1 MKNILICYNERTT
14 EEDKT
19 SLENYF
25 KNDFFEGNSEI
36 ACEFIYDKAAFDG
49 KKQAIECNAY
59 DAIVVLCELTWEGH
73 TSAQLWGIE
82 LVQQELC
89 LNPHVFTPVLFVSL
103 FSQAEILQREPHK
116 KIIAAYALGYHFI
129 QLPIATKDDI
139 DRFYCMERVGTLEKE
154 DAYHFASRKAMV
166 QAIRHDVKNTSES
179 IEISRQRLLKLLETA
194 AEGYQQR
201 AQEIKTK
208 MGVSPLTVEDIIAI
222 CNEIEPWFVDEYTRS
237 SSSEEGANTPK
248 NYKVLFLEDEKKL
261 LNTLKIE
268 AKKQG
273 IDILHYTQTS
283 KALKKIK
290 QDESNEI
297 KVVVVDFRIWDKPED
312 YYNQRMLEPQ
322 GYRFIEKVVAMGH
335 YCVFIALSE
344 LPRMFQHRI
353 SSLSSILIVPENKQL
368 VLSTPEQRANFIQKL
383 HYWAADTEEKLKV
396 NAFGSE
402 KLFEFYKWLLMQKK
416 TLKKIDAEAIKLIN
430 SFKNEINNNTTSNVY
445 KAPTTTEIL
454 NKITGYRE
462 EWNNIYEG
470 YPDDVYIKEWIGKIV
485 DRIKNKGEL
494 VREIEIEIREKLG
507 VIKGS
512 EREKNIFNKIKEK
525 ALIIGKNIQSKIDDV
540 YNQLEDK
547 EKVSIFNKLEIE
559 MRILN
564 FIKDEN
570 TFINKLIV
578 RRFAIYLYYWIEEK
592 FEKYKIARVNDFLI
606 NGKIDTND
614 ATYKKPDNRI
624 TSKCLY
630 LTHKQ
635 GKKQGDKKGKDIK
648 SLQDIALTFE
658 ERIFF
663 RNNVPDLYNEIK

>member
-36 ACEFIYDKAAFDG
+36 ACEFIYDKAAFDR
-49 KKQAIECNAY
+49 KKQAIENNAY

-129 QLPIATKDDI
+129 QLPIATKDDMA
-139 DRFYCMERVGTLEKE
+139 RFYRMERVGTLEKE

-166 QAIRHDVKNTSES
+166 QAIRHDVKNIPES
-179 IEISRQRLLKLLETA
+179 IEISRRRLLNFLETVS
-194 AEGYQQR
+194 EGYKQR
-201 AQEIKTK
+201 AEEIKTK
-208 MGVSPLTVEDIIAI
+208 MGASPLTVEDIIAI
-222 CNEIEPWFVDEYTRS
+222 CNEIEPWFVDEYTHP

-248 NYKVLFLEDEKKL
+248 NYKVLFLEDEANL
-261 LNTLKIE
+261 LDDLEKEAQGKI
-268 AKKQG
+268 Q
-273 IDILHYTQTS
+273 IIHCTQS
-283 KALKKIK
+283 SEALKKIE
-290 QDESNEI
+290 QDTSNEI

-335 YCVFIALSE
+335 YCIFIALSE

-368 VLSTPEQRANFIQKL
+368 VLSTPQQRANFIQKL
-383 HYWAADTEEKLKV
+383 CYWAADTEERLKV

-416 TLKKIDAEAIKLIN
+416 EPKEIDIDAETIKLIN
-430 SFKNEINNNTTSNVY
+430 SFKEIIGGDVGRIYEAKNFMNFPIFKDEYNSRTEWNLNGKSLSDDEYFDNWCKSVINRNNNREN
-445 KAPTTTEIL
+445 KGNLDEEIKQVL
-454 NKITGYRE
+454 DIEKDNDVKNFYNLIPKRLREKIGYNFSDEQRE
-462 EWNNIYEG
+462 
-470 YPDDVYIKEWIGKIV
+470 KIV
-485 DRIKNKGEL
+485 KIQKGKDKRTIDFEEDKSTFIIK
-494 VREIEIEIREKLG
+494 
-507 VIKGS
+507 
-512 EREKNIFNKIKEK
+512 
-525 ALIIGKNIQSKIDDV
+525 LII
-540 YNQLEDK
+540 
-547 EKVSIFNKLEIE
+547 
-559 MRILN
+559 
-564 FIKDEN
+564 
-570 TFINKLIV
+570 
-578 RRFAIYLYYWIEEK
+578 RRFAIYLYYW
-592 FEKYKIARVNDFLI
+592 FEKNNFKDKRITKLNLFLQE
-606 NGKIDTND
+606 GKIHKN
-614 ATYKKPDNRI
+614 ATDYPKNPDNRI
-624 TSKCLY
+624 TSKCLF

-648 SLQDIALTFE
+648 SLRDIALTFE

-663 RNNVPDLYNEIK
+663 RNNVPDLYDKIK

>member
-14 EEDKT
+14 EEDKK
-19 SLENYF
+19 SLETYF
-25 KNDFFEGNSEI
+25 KNDFFKGNSEI
-36 ACEFIYDKAAFDG
+36 TCEFIYDKAAFDR
-49 KKQAIECNAY
+49 KKQAIENNAY

-82 LVQQELC
+82 LVQQALC
-89 LNPHVFTPVLFVSL
+89 LNPHIFTPVLFVSL

-139 DRFYCMERVGTLEKE
+139 DRFYRMERVGTLEKE

-201 AQEIKTK
+201 AEEIKTK
-208 MGVSPLTVEDIIAI
+208 MGASPLTVEDIITI
-222 CNEIEPWFVDEYTRS
+222 CNEIEPWFVDEYTHP

-248 NYKVLFLEDEKKL
+248 NYKVLFLEDEKNL

-283 KALKKIK
+283 KALKKIE
-290 QDESNEI
+290 QDTSNEI

-368 VLSTPEQRANFIQKL
+368 VLSTPEQRVHFIQKL
-383 HYWAADTEEKLKV
+383 HYWAADTEERLKV

-402 KLFEFYKWLLMQKK
+402 KLFEFYKWLLMQKEEFE
-416 TLKKIDAEAIKLIN
+416 KINSEAIKLIK
-430 SFKNEINNNTTSNVY
+430 SFENEIGGNKNNVY
-445 KAPTTTEIL
+445 KAPTTTGIL
-454 NKITGYRE
+454 NTIKGYKE

-470 YPDDVYIKEWIGKIV
+470 YPNDVYIKEWIGKII

-648 SLQDIALTFE
+648 TLQDIALTFE
-658 ERIFF
+658 EVIFF
-663 RNNVPDLYNEIK
+663 RKVVPDLYKKLI

>member
-36 ACEFIYDKAAFDG
+36 ACEFIYDKAAFDR
-49 KKQAIECNAY
+49 KKQAIENNAY

-129 QLPIATKDDI
+129 QLPIATKDDMA
-139 DRFYCMERVGTLEKE
+139 RFYRMERVGTLEKE

-166 QAIRHDVKNTSES
+166 QAIRHDVKNIPES
-179 IEISRQRLLKLLETA
+179 IEISRRRLLNFLETVS
-194 AEGYQQR
+194 EGYKQR
-201 AQEIKTK
+201 AEEIKAKLGET
-208 MGVSPLTVEDIIAI
+208 SLTVKDIIAI
-222 CNEIEPWFVDEYTRS
+222 CNEIEPWFADEYTHPS
-237 SSSEEGANTPK
+237 SSGEGGSSLK
-248 NYKVLFLEDEKKL
+248 NYKVLFLEDEKNL
-261 LNTLKIE
+261 LDNLKIE
-268 AKKQG
+268 AKGK
-273 IDILHYTQTS
+273 IKIIHCTQTS
-283 KALKKIK
+283 QALKKIE
-290 QDESNEI
+290 QDTSNEI

-312 YYNQRMLEPQ
+312 YYHQRMLEPQ
-322 GYRFIEKVVAMGH
+322 GYRFIENVVAMGH

-383 HYWAADTEEKLKV
+383 HYWAADTEERLKV

-402 KLFEFYKWLLMQKK
+402 KLFEFYKRLLMRKK
-416 TLKKIDAEAIKLIN
+416 TLEKIDDEAKKLIE
-430 SFKNEINNNTTSNVY
+430 SFENEINNNTTSNVY
-445 KAPTTTEIL
+445 KAPTTIGIL
-454 NKITGYRE
+454 NGIKGYKE

-470 YPDDVYIKEWIGKIV
+470 YPDDVYIKDWIGKIF
-485 DRIKNKGEL
+485 DRIKSKGKL
-494 VREIEIEIREKLG
+494 VPEIEIDIRVKLG
-507 VIKGS
+507 VIRNSG
-512 EREKNIFNKIKEK
+512 REKEIFCKIEKE
-525 ALIIGKNIQSKIDDV
+525 ALTIGENIQSKIDDV
-540 YNQLEDK
+540 YNQLDVK
-547 EKVSIFNKLEIE
+547 ERASIFNELKNG

-570 TFINKLIV
+570 TFIDKLIV

-606 NGKIDTND
+606 KGKIEVDDNV
-614 ATYKKPDNRI
+614 YKKTGKTAPNNSC
-624 TSKCLY
+624 TSKGLR
-630 LTHKQ
+630 LTPKL
-635 GKKQGDKKGKDIK
+635 GKTIN

-658 ERIFF
+658 EVIFF
-663 RNNVPDLYNEIK
+663 RNNVPNLYKKLI

>member
-25 KNDFFEGNSEI
+25 KNNFFEGNSEI
-36 ACEFIYDKAAFDG
+36 ACEFIYDKAAFDR
-49 KKQAIECNAY
+49 KKQAIENNAY

-82 LVQQELC
+82 LVQQEFC
-89 LNPHVFTPVLFVSL
+89 LNPHIFTPVLFVSL

-129 QLPIATKDDI
+129 QLPIATKDDM
-139 DRFYCMERVGTLEKE
+139 DRFYRMERVGTLEKE

-335 YCVFIALSE
+335 YCVFIVLSE
-344 LPRMFQHRI
+344 LPKMFQHRI
-353 SSLSSILIVPENKQL
+353 SSLSPIQIVPENKQL
-368 VLSTPEQRANFIQKL
+368 VLSTAEQRANFIQKL
-383 HYWAADTEEKLKV
+383 HYWAADTEERLKV
-396 NAFGSE
+396 NAFGSQ
-402 KLFEFYKWLLMQKK
+402 KLFEFYKWLLMRKEA
-416 TLKKIDAEAIKLIN
+416 LEKIDDEAKNLIDNFKEIIGGDVGRIYEAKNFIGFPIFEEAYNNSKTEWNLNEKPLSDDEYIDNWCKSVINRNNNRENKGNLDEEIKQVLDIEKDNDVKKFYNLIPKRLREKIGYNFSDEQREKIVKIQKGKDKRTIDFEEDKTTFIIKLI
-430 SFKNEINNNTTSNVY
+430 I
-445 KAPTTTEIL
+445 
-454 NKITGYRE
+454 
-462 EWNNIYEG
+462 
-470 YPDDVYIKEWIGKIV
+470 
-485 DRIKNKGEL
+485 
-494 VREIEIEIREKLG
+494 
-507 VIKGS
+507 
-512 EREKNIFNKIKEK
+512 
-525 ALIIGKNIQSKIDDV
+525 
-540 YNQLEDK
+540 
-547 EKVSIFNKLEIE
+547 
-559 MRILN
+559 
-564 FIKDEN
+564 
-570 TFINKLIV
+570 
-578 RRFAIYLYYWIEEK
+578 RRFAIYLYYW
-592 FEKYKIARVNDFLI
+592 FEKNNFKDKRITKLNLFLQE
-606 NGKIDTND
+606 GKIHKN
-614 ATYKKPDNRI
+614 ATDYPKNPDNRI

-658 ERIFF
+658 EVIFF
-663 RNNVPDLYNEIK
+663 KNKEPDLYNKIK

>member
-1 MKNILICYNERTT
+1 MIKKTLICLNE
-14 EEDKT
+14 DLGF
-19 SLENYF
+19 LENYF
-25 KNDFFEGNSEI
+25 KNVFFEGNSEI
-36 ACEFIYDKAAFDG
+36 ACEFIYDKAAFDR
-49 KKQAIECNAY
+49 KKQAIENNAY

-89 LNPHVFTPVLFVSL
+89 LNPHIFTPVLFVSL
-103 FSQAEILQREPHK
+103 FSQAQILQREPHK

-129 QLPIATKDDI
+129 QLPIATKDDM
-139 DRFYCMERVGTLEKE
+139 DRFYRMERVGTLEKE

-222 CNEIEPWFVDEYTRS
+222 CNEIEPWFVDEYTHP

-248 NYKVLFLEDEKKL
+248 NYKVLFLEDEKNL
-261 LNTLKIE
+261 LDNLKIE
-268 AKKQG
+268 AKG
-273 IDILHYTQTS
+273 EIEIIHCTQTS
-283 KALKKIK
+283 EALKKIK

-368 VLSTPEQRANFIQKL
+368 VLSTPQQRVHFIQKL
-383 HYWAADTEEKLKV
+383 HYWAADTEERLKV

-402 KLFEFYKWLLMQKK
+402 KLFEFYKWLLMRKEA
-416 TLKKIDAEAIKLIN
+416 LKKIDKGAIKLIN
-430 SFKNEINNNTTSNVY
+430 SFKNEINNNKSN
-445 KAPTTTEIL
+445 IF
-454 NKITGYRE
+454 
-462 EWNNIYEG
+462 
-470 YPDDVYIKEWIGKIV
+470 IKEFKKTKELLESKSYKSEWKIEEKELSNKEYVEKWVEKIFEDYWIERIWTNLLKADIRYMLESDGRGDDIIEKYFKKFENIKEKSDFNKYKEEIIENLVGVISIGKL
-485 DRIKNKGEL
+485 K
-494 VREIEIEIREKLG
+494 
-507 VIKGS
+507 
-512 EREKNIFNKIKEK
+512 NKIKELNYK
-525 ALIIGKNIQSKIDDV
+525 
-540 YNQLEDK
+540 EDK
-547 EKVSIFNKLEIE
+547 GIFV
-559 MRILN
+559 
-564 FIKDEN
+564 
-570 TFINKLIV
+570 NKLII
-578 RRFAIYLYYWIEEK
+578 RRFAIYLYYWIEKEFSEENLIK
-592 FEKYKIARVNDFLI
+592 NHKIAAVNYFLIKYKFDKNE
-606 NGKIDTND
+606 
-614 ATYKKPDNRI
+614 TYKKPDNRI
-624 TSKCLY
+624 TSKCLR
-630 LTHKQ
+630 LTPNT
-635 GKKQGDKKGKDIK
+635 GRRTIN

-658 ERIFF
+658 EVIFF
-663 RNNVPDLYNEIK
+663 RNNKELDDLYNKIKDH

>member
-36 ACEFIYDKAAFDG
+36 ACEFIYDKAAFDR
-49 KKQAIECNAY
+49 KKQAIENNAY

-129 QLPIATKDDI
+129 QLPIATKDDMA
-139 DRFYCMERVGTLEKE
+139 RFYRMERVGTLEKE

-166 QAIRHDVKNTSES
+166 QAIRHDVKNIPES
-179 IEISRQRLLKLLETA
+179 IEISRRRLLNFLETVS
-194 AEGYQQR
+194 EVYKQR
-201 AQEIKTK
+201 AEEIKTK
-208 MGVSPLTVEDIIAI
+208 MGASPLTVEDIIAI
-222 CNEIEPWFVDEYTRS
+222 CNEIEPWFVDEYTHP

-248 NYKVLFLEDEKKL
+248 NYKVLFLEDEANL
-261 LNTLKIE
+261 LDDLEKEAQGKI
-268 AKKQG
+268 Q
-273 IDILHYTQTS
+273 IIHCTQTS
-283 KALKKIK
+283 EALKKIE
-290 QDESNEI
+290 QDTSNEI

-335 YCVFIALSE
+335 YCIFIALSE

-368 VLSTPEQRANFIQKL
+368 VLSTPQQRANFIQKL
-383 HYWAADTEEKLKV
+383 CYWAADTEERLKV

-416 TLKKIDAEAIKLIN
+416 EPKEIDIDAETIKLIN
-430 SFKNEINNNTTSNVY
+430 SFKEIIGGDVGRIYEAKNFMNFPIFKDEYNSRTEWNLNGKSLSDDEYFDNWCKSVINRNNNREN
-445 KAPTTTEIL
+445 KGNLDEEIKQVL
-454 NKITGYRE
+454 DIEKDNDVKNFYNLIPKRLREKIGYNFSDEQRE
-462 EWNNIYEG
+462 
-470 YPDDVYIKEWIGKIV
+470 KIV
-485 DRIKNKGEL
+485 KIQKGKDKRTIDFEEDKSTFIIK
-494 VREIEIEIREKLG
+494 
-507 VIKGS
+507 
-512 EREKNIFNKIKEK
+512 
-525 ALIIGKNIQSKIDDV
+525 LII
-540 YNQLEDK
+540 
-547 EKVSIFNKLEIE
+547 
-559 MRILN
+559 
-564 FIKDEN
+564 
-570 TFINKLIV
+570 
-578 RRFAIYLYYWIEEK
+578 RRFAIYLYYW
-592 FEKYKIARVNDFLI
+592 FEKNNFKDKRITKLNLFLQE
-606 NGKIDTND
+606 GKIHKN
-614 ATYKKPDNRI
+614 ATDYPKNPDNRI
-624 TSKCLY
+624 TSKCLF

-648 SLQDIALTFE
+648 SLRDIALTFE

-663 RNNVPDLYNEIK
+663 RNNVPDLYDKIK

>member
-36 ACEFIYDKAAFDG
+36 ACEFIYDKAAFDR
-49 KKQAIECNAY
+49 KKQAIENNAY

-129 QLPIATKDDI
+129 QLPIATKDDMA
-139 DRFYCMERVGTLEKE
+139 RFYRMERVGTLEKE

-166 QAIRHDVKNTSES
+166 QAIRHDVKNIPES
-179 IEISRQRLLKLLETA
+179 IEISRRRLLNFLETVS
-194 AEGYQQR
+194 EGYKQR
-201 AQEIKTK
+201 AEEIKTK
-208 MGVSPLTVEDIIAI
+208 MGASPLTVEDIIAI
-222 CNEIEPWFVDEYTRS
+222 CNEIEPWFVDEYTHP

-248 NYKVLFLEDEKKL
+248 NYKVLFLEDEANL
-261 LNTLKIE
+261 LDDLEKEAQGKI
-268 AKKQG
+268 Q
-273 IDILHYTQTS
+273 IIHCTQTS
-283 KALKKIK
+283 EALKKIE
-290 QDESNEI
+290 QDTSNEI

-335 YCVFIALSE
+335 YCIFIALSE

-368 VLSTPEQRANFIQKL
+368 VLSTPQQRANFIQKL
-383 HYWAADTEEKLKV
+383 CYWAADTEERLKV

-416 TLKKIDAEAIKLIN
+416 EPKEIDIDAETIKLIN
-430 SFKNEINNNTTSNVY
+430 SFKEIIGGDVGRIYEAKNFMNFPIFKDEYNSRTEWNLNGKSLSDDEYFDNWCKSVINRNNNREN
-445 KAPTTTEIL
+445 KGNLDEEIKQVL
-454 NKITGYRE
+454 DIEKDNDIKNFYNLIPKRLREKIGYNFSDEQRE
-462 EWNNIYEG
+462 
-470 YPDDVYIKEWIGKIV
+470 KIV
-485 DRIKNKGEL
+485 KIQKGKDKRTIDFEEDKSTFIIK
-494 VREIEIEIREKLG
+494 
-507 VIKGS
+507 
-512 EREKNIFNKIKEK
+512 
-525 ALIIGKNIQSKIDDV
+525 LII
-540 YNQLEDK
+540 
-547 EKVSIFNKLEIE
+547 
-559 MRILN
+559 
-564 FIKDEN
+564 
-570 TFINKLIV
+570 
-578 RRFAIYLYYWIEEK
+578 RRFAIYLYYW
-592 FEKYKIARVNDFLI
+592 FEKNNFKDKRITKLNLFLQE
-606 NGKIDTND
+606 GKIHKN
-614 ATYKKPDNRI
+614 ATDYPKNPDNRI
-624 TSKCLY
+624 TSKCLF

-648 SLQDIALTFE
+648 SLRDIALTFE

-663 RNNVPDLYNEIK
+663 RNNVPDLYDKIK

>member
-1 MKNILICYNERTT
+1 MIKKTLICLNE
-14 EEDKT
+14 DSKF
-19 SLENYF
+19 LETYF

-36 ACEFIYDKAAFDG
+36 ACEFIYDKAAFDR
-49 KKQAIECNAY
+49 KKQAIENNAY

-73 TSAQLWGIE
+73 TFAQLWGIE

-89 LNPHVFTPVLFVSL
+89 LNPHIFTPVLFVSL

-129 QLPIATKDDI
+129 QLPIATKDDMN
-139 DRFYCMERVGTLEKE
+139 RFYNMERVGTLEKE

-166 QAIRHDVKNTSES
+166 QAIRHDVKNTPEN
-179 IEISRQRLLKLLETA
+179 IEISRQRLLNLLETVS
-194 AEGYQQR
+194 EGYKQR
-201 AQEIKTK
+201 AEEIKTK
-208 MGVSPLTVEDIIAI
+208 LEETPLTVKDIIAI
-222 CNEIEPWFVDEYTRS
+222 CNEIEPWFVDEYTHP

-248 NYKVLFLEDEKKL
+248 NYKVLFLEDEANL
-261 LNTLKIE
+261 LDDLEKEAQGKI
-268 AKKQG
+268 Q
-273 IDILHYTQTS
+273 IIHCTQTS
-283 KALKKIK
+283 KALKEIE
-290 QDESNEI
+290 QDTSNEI
-297 KVVVVDFRIWDKPED
+297 KVVVVDFRIWDKPQD

-368 VLSTPEQRANFIQKL
+368 VLSTPEQRVHFIQKL
-383 HYWAADTEEKLKV
+383 HYWAADIEERLKV

-402 KLFEFYKWLLMQKK
+402 KLFEFYKWLLTQKK

-430 SFKNEINNNTTSNVY
+430 SFENEINNNTTSNVY
-445 KAPTTTEIL
+445 KAPTTTGIL
-454 NKITGYRE
+454 NGIKGYKE

-470 YPDDVYIKEWIGKIV
+470 YPNDVYIKEWIGKIV

-512 EREKNIFNKIKEK
+512 ERKKNIFNKIKEK

-540 YNQLEDK
+540 YNQLEDE
-547 EKVSIFNKLEIE
+547 EKVSIFNKLKNE

-564 FIKDEN
+564 FIKDKN

-578 RRFAIYLYYWIEEK
+578 RRFAIYLYYWIEKEFSEENLIK
-592 FEKYKIARVNDFLI
+592 NHKIAAVNYFLIKYKFDKNE
-606 NGKIDTND
+606 
-614 ATYKKPDNRI
+614 TYKKPDNRI
-624 TSKCLY
+624 TSKCLR
-630 LTHKQ
+630 LTPNT
-635 GKKQGDKKGKDIK
+635 GRRTIN

-658 ERIFF
+658 EVIFF
-663 RNNVPDLYNEIK
+663 RKVVPDLYKKLI

>member
-36 ACEFIYDKAAFDG
+36 ACEFIYDKAAFDR
-49 KKQAIECNAY
+49 KKQAIENNAY

-129 QLPIATKDDI
+129 QLPIATKDDMA
-139 DRFYCMERVGTLEKE
+139 RFYRMERVGTLEKE

-166 QAIRHDVKNTSES
+166 QAIRHDVKNIPES
-179 IEISRQRLLKLLETA
+179 IEISRRRLLNFLETVS
-194 AEGYQQR
+194 EGYKQR
-201 AQEIKTK
+201 AEEIKTK
-208 MGVSPLTVEDIIAI
+208 MGASPLTVEDIIAI
-222 CNEIEPWFVDEYTRS
+222 CNEIEPWFVDEYTHP

-248 NYKVLFLEDEKKL
+248 NYKVLFLEDEANL
-261 LNTLKIE
+261 LDDLEKEAQGKI
-268 AKKQG
+268 Q
-273 IDILHYTQTS
+273 IIHCTQTS
-283 KALKKIK
+283 EALKKIE
-290 QDESNEI
+290 QDTSNEI

-322 GYRFIEKVVAMGH
+322 GYRFIEKGVAMGH
-335 YCVFIALSE
+335 YCIFIALSE

-368 VLSTPEQRANFIQKL
+368 VLSTPQQRANFIQKL
-383 HYWAADTEEKLKV
+383 CYWAADTEERLKV

-416 TLKKIDAEAIKLIN
+416 EPKEIDIDAETIKLIN
-430 SFKNEINNNTTSNVY
+430 SFKEIIGGDVGRIYEAKNFMNFPIFKDEYNSRTEWNLNGKSLSDDEYFDNWCKSVINRNNNREN
-445 KAPTTTEIL
+445 KGNLDEEIKQVL
-454 NKITGYRE
+454 DIEKDNDVKNFYNLIPKRLREKIGYNFSDEQRE
-462 EWNNIYEG
+462 
-470 YPDDVYIKEWIGKIV
+470 KIV
-485 DRIKNKGEL
+485 KIQKGKDKRTIDFEEDKSTFIIK
-494 VREIEIEIREKLG
+494 
-507 VIKGS
+507 
-512 EREKNIFNKIKEK
+512 
-525 ALIIGKNIQSKIDDV
+525 LII
-540 YNQLEDK
+540 
-547 EKVSIFNKLEIE
+547 
-559 MRILN
+559 
-564 FIKDEN
+564 
-570 TFINKLIV
+570 
-578 RRFAIYLYYWIEEK
+578 RRFAIYLYYW
-592 FEKYKIARVNDFLI
+592 FEKNNFKDKRITKLNLFLQE
-606 NGKIDTND
+606 GKIHKN
-614 ATYKKPDNRI
+614 ATDYPKNPDNRI
-624 TSKCLY
+624 TSKCLF

-648 SLQDIALTFE
+648 SLRDIALTFE

-663 RNNVPDLYNEIK
+663 RNNVPDLYDKIK

>member
-1 MKNILICYNERTT
+1 MIKKTLICLNE
-14 EEDKT
+14 DSKF
-19 SLENYF
+19 LENYF

-36 ACEFIYDKAAFDG
+36 ACEFIYDKAAFDR
-49 KKQAIECNAY
+49 KKQAIENNAY

-103 FSQAEILQREPHK
+103 FSQAQILQREPHK

-129 QLPIATKDDI
+129 QLPIATKDDM
-139 DRFYCMERVGTLEKE
+139 DRFYRMERVGTLEKE

-166 QAIRHDVKNTSES
+166 QAIRHDVKNTPEN
-179 IEISRQRLLKLLETA
+179 IEISRQRLLNLLETVS
-194 AEGYQQR
+194 EGYKQR
-201 AQEIKTK
+201 AEEIKTK
-208 MGVSPLTVEDIIAI
+208 LGETPLTVEDIIAI
-222 CNEIEPWFVDEYTRS
+222 CNEIEPWFVDEYTHP

-248 NYKVLFLEDEKKL
+248 NYKVLFLEDEKNL
-261 LNTLKIE
+261 LDNLKIE
-268 AKKQG
+268 AKGK
-273 IDILHYTQTS
+273 IEIIHCTQTS

-368 VLSTPEQRANFIQKL
+368 VLSTPEQRVHFIQKL
-383 HYWAADTEEKLKV
+383 HYWAADTEERLKV

-402 KLFEFYKWLLMQKK
+402 KLFEFYKWLLMRKEA
-416 TLKKIDAEAIKLIN
+416 LEKIDKGAIKLIN

-445 KAPTTTEIL
+445 KAPTTIGIL
-454 NKITGYRE
+454 NKITGYKE

-470 YPDDVYIKEWIGKIV
+470 YPNDVYIKEWIGKIF
-485 DRIKNKGEL
+485 DRIKNKGML
-494 VREIEIEIREKLG
+494 DGNTKINIRGKLEG
-507 VIKGS
+507 VVKRGS
-512 EREKNIFNKIKEK
+512 EREKNIFNKIE

-547 EKVSIFNKLEIE
+547 EKVSIFNKLENE

-564 FIKDEN
+564 FIKDGN

-578 RRFAIYLYYWIEEK
+578 RRFAIYLYYWIEKEFSEENLIK
-592 FEKYKIARVNDFLI
+592 NHKIAAVNYFLTKYKFDKNE
-606 NGKIDTND
+606 
-614 ATYKKPDNRI
+614 TYKKPDNRI
-624 TSKCLY
+624 TSKCLR
-630 LTHKQ
+630 LTPNT
-635 GKKQGDKKGKDIK
+635 GRRTIN

-658 ERIFF
+658 EVIFF
-663 RNNVPDLYNEIK
+663 RKVVPDLYKKLI

>member
-1 MKNILICYNERTT
+1 MIKKTLICLNE
-14 EEDKT
+14 D
-19 SLENYF
+19 LEFLEAYF
-25 KNDFFEGNSEI
+25 QNDFFGEKSKI
-36 ACEFIYDKAAFDG
+36 TCEFIYDKAAFDG

-73 TSAQLWGIE
+73 TFAQLWGIE

-103 FSQAEILQREPHK
+103 FSQAQILQREPHK

-129 QLPIATKDDI
+129 QLPIATKDDM
-139 DRFYCMERVGTLEKE
+139 DRFYRMERVGTLEKE

-179 IEISRQRLLKLLETA
+179 IEISRQRLLNLLETA

-222 CNEIEPWFVDEYTRS
+222 CNEIEPWFVDEYTHP

-248 NYKVLFLEDEKKL
+248 NYKVLFLEDEANL
-261 LNTLKIE
+261 LDDLEKEAQGKI
-268 AKKQG
+268 Q
-273 IDILHYTQTS
+273 IIHCTQTS
-283 KALKKIK
+283 KALKEI
-290 QDESNEI
+290 DEDKRNEI

-368 VLSTPEQRANFIQKL
+368 VLSTPQQRVHFIQKL
-383 HYWAADTEEKLKV
+383 HYWAADTEERLKV

-416 TLKKIDAEAIKLIN
+416 VLEKEKIDTKAKKLIE
-430 SFKNEINNNTTSNVY
+430 SFK
-445 KAPTTTEIL
+445 K
-454 NKITGYRE
+454 
-462 EWNNIYEG
+462 
-470 YPDDVYIKEWIGKIV
+470 
-485 DRIKNKGEL
+485 
-494 VREIEIEIREKLG
+494 
-507 VIKGS
+507 
-512 EREKNIFNKIKEK
+512 
-525 ALIIGKNIQSKIDDV
+525 IIGKDVERIYEAKNFMKFPIFKDEYNYIRTEWDLNEKSLSDDEYFDNWCKSVINRKNNRENKGNLDKEIKQVLDIEKDNNIENFYNRIPKILKGKIG
-540 YNQLEDK
+540 YNFSEEQKEKIIEIQKGKDKKTINFEEDK
-547 EKVSIFNKLEIE
+547 ST
-559 MRILN
+559 
-564 FIKDEN
+564 FIK
-570 TFINKLIV
+570 KLII
-578 RRFAIYLYYWIEEK
+578 RRFAIYLYYW
-592 FEKYKIARVNDFLI
+592 FEKNNFKDKRITKLNLFLQE
-606 NGKIDTND
+606 GKIPKE
-614 ATYKKPDNRI
+614 ATDYPKNPDNRI
-624 TSKCLY
+624 TSKYLY

-658 ERIFF
+658 EVIFF
-663 RNNVPDLYNEIK
+663 RKFVPDLYDKIK

>member
-1 MKNILICYNERTT
+1 MIKKTLICLNE
-14 EEDKT
+14 DLGF
-19 SLENYF
+19 LENYF

-36 ACEFIYDKAAFDG
+36 ACEFIYDKAAFDR
-49 KKQAIECNAY
+49 KKQAIENNAY

-82 LVQQELC
+82 LVQQEFC
-89 LNPHVFTPVLFVSL
+89 LNPHIFTPVLFVSL

-129 QLPIATKDDI
+129 QLPIATKDDM
-139 DRFYCMERVGTLEKE
+139 DRFYRMERVGTLEKE

-179 IEISRQRLLKLLETA
+179 IEISRRRLLKLLETVS
-194 AEGYQQR
+194 EGYKQR
-201 AQEIKTK
+201 AEEIKTK

-222 CNEIEPWFVDEYTRS
+222 CNEIEPWFVDEYTHPS
-237 SSSEEGANTPK
+237 SYEEGANTPK
-248 NYKVLFLEDEKKL
+248 NYKVLFLEDEANL
-261 LNTLKIE
+261 LDDLEKEAQGKI
-268 AKKQG
+268 Q
-273 IDILHYTQTS
+273 IIHCTQTS
-283 KALKKIK
+283 KALKEIE
-290 QDESNEI
+290 QDTSNEI

-368 VLSTPEQRANFIQKL
+368 VLSTPEQRVHFIQKL
-383 HYWAADTEEKLKV
+383 HYWAADIEERLKV

-402 KLFEFYKWLLMQKK
+402 KLFEFYKWLLTQKK

-430 SFKNEINNNTTSNVY
+430 SFENEINNNTTSNVY
-445 KAPTTTEIL
+445 KAPTTIGIL
-454 NKITGYRE
+454 NGIKGYKE

-470 YPDDVYIKEWIGKIV
+470 YPNDVYIKEWIGKIV

-547 EKVSIFNKLEIE
+547 EKVSIFNKLENE

-564 FIKDEN
+564 FIKDGN

-578 RRFAIYLYYWIEEK
+578 RRFAIYLYYWIEKEFSEENLIK
-592 FEKYKIARVNDFLI
+592 NHKIAAVNYFLIKYKFDKNE
-606 NGKIDTND
+606 
-614 ATYKKPDNRI
+614 TYKKPDNRI
-624 TSKCLY
+624 TSKCLR
-630 LTHKQ
+630 LTPNT
-635 GKKQGDKKGKDIK
+635 GRRTIN

-658 ERIFF
+658 EVIFF
-663 RNNVPDLYNEIK
+663 RKVVPDLYKKLI

>member
-36 ACEFIYDKAAFDG
+36 ACEFIYDKAAFDR
-49 KKQAIECNAY
+49 KKQAIENNAY

-129 QLPIATKDDI
+129 QLPIATKDDMA
-139 DRFYCMERVGTLEKE
+139 RFYRMERVGTLEKE

-166 QAIRHDVKNTSES
+166 QAIRHDVKNIPES
-179 IEISRQRLLKLLETA
+179 IEISRRRLLNFLETVS
-194 AEGYQQR
+194 EGYKQR
-201 AQEIKTK
+201 AEEIKTK
-208 MGVSPLTVEDIIAI
+208 MGASPLTVEDIIAI
-222 CNEIEPWFVDEYTRS
+222 CNEIEPWFVDEYTHP

-248 NYKVLFLEDEKKL
+248 NNKVLFLEDEANL
-261 LNTLKIE
+261 LDDLEKEAQGKI
-268 AKKQG
+268 Q
-273 IDILHYTQTS
+273 IIHCTQTS
-283 KALKKIK
+283 EALKKIE
-290 QDESNEI
+290 QDTSNEI

-335 YCVFIALSE
+335 YCIFIALSE

-368 VLSTPEQRANFIQKL
+368 VLSTPQQRANFIQKL
-383 HYWAADTEEKLKV
+383 CYWAADTEERLKV

-416 TLKKIDAEAIKLIN
+416 EPKEIDIDAETIKLIN
-430 SFKNEINNNTTSNVY
+430 SFKEIIGGDVGRIYEAKNFMNFPIFKDEYNSRTEWNLNGKSLSDDEYFDNWCKSVINRNNNREN
-445 KAPTTTEIL
+445 KGNLDEEIKQVL
-454 NKITGYRE
+454 DIEKDNDVKNFYNLIPKRLREKIGYNFSDEQRE
-462 EWNNIYEG
+462 
-470 YPDDVYIKEWIGKIV
+470 KIV
-485 DRIKNKGEL
+485 KIQKGKDKRTIDFEEDKSTFIIK
-494 VREIEIEIREKLG
+494 
-507 VIKGS
+507 
-512 EREKNIFNKIKEK
+512 
-525 ALIIGKNIQSKIDDV
+525 LII
-540 YNQLEDK
+540 
-547 EKVSIFNKLEIE
+547 
-559 MRILN
+559 
-564 FIKDEN
+564 
-570 TFINKLIV
+570 
-578 RRFAIYLYYWIEEK
+578 RRFAIYLYYW
-592 FEKYKIARVNDFLI
+592 FEKNNFKDKRITKLNLFLQE
-606 NGKIDTND
+606 GKIHKN
-614 ATYKKPDNRI
+614 ATDYPKNPDNRI
-624 TSKCLY
+624 TSKCLF

-648 SLQDIALTFE
+648 SLRDIALTFE

-663 RNNVPDLYNEIK
+663 RNNVPDLYDKIK